1 MLEFQAPKAGR
12 QKDKMGVKCRI
23 ARSGRMKGDVSVLS
37 ASEFDGIIVPQ
48 KLRPFVMKLN
58 A

>member
-1 MLEFQAPKAGR
+1 
-12 QKDKMGVKCRI
+12 MGVKGRT
-23 ARSGRMKGDVSVLS
+23 ARSSRVKGDMCHFLVPH
-37 ASEFDGIIVPQ
+37 EFDGIIVPQ